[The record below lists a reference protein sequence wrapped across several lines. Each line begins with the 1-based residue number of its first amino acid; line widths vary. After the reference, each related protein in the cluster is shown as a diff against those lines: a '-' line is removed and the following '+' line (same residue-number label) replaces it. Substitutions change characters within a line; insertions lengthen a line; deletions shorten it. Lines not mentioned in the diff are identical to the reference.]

1 MYRQFSW
8 AVLASALIACGG
20 DAPTAPAASLALGN
34 APVLSVTGS
43 VHFTN
48 PDFFGNPVEVR
59 MISFN
64 AKKNENGEVSGR
76 FEYHQVFLGNTF
88 KFTGEMTCLSVRGNR
103 AWLGA
108 RVLDATNPARI
119 GQFGWWQ
126 VTDNGE
132 GANDDAD
139 LGGLVGVGSEERN
152 EQYCADQPDD
162 ISAVGPFPAKGNVQI
177 R

>member
-1 MYRQFSW
+1 MYRNYCW
-8 AVLASALIACGG
+8 AILASALVACGAE
-20 DAPTAPAASLALGN
+20 APTAPPVSFAVAN
-34 APVLSVTGS
+34 APDLQVTGS

-59 MISFN
+59 TLSFT
-64 AKKNENGEVSGR
+64 ARKNGSGEVSGR
-76 FEYHQVFLGNTF
+76 FDYHQVFLGNTF
-88 KFTGEMTCLSVRGNR
+88 KFTGEMTCLTVRGNR

-126 VTDNGE
+126 VTDSGE

-139 LGGLVGVGSEERN
+139 LGGLVGLGSEERN
-152 EQYCADQPDD
+152 EAYCATQPDD
-162 ISAVGPFPAKGNVQI
+162 ASVVGPFAAKGNVQI